1 MPFISFDGGF
11 DMVRTHIVSRPVV
24 ICALVIGLAA
34 LTVPAAAQTGQVRGK
49 VTDAEGKPV
58 EGAKVTI
65 QQLDNNTKFE
75 VKTKKNGEYMQ
86 IGLPPGQYKI
96 TAEKEGLSASKTNK
110 ISLDMAEINLTLTKG
125 GASMEGV
132 SKEDRAKAEAKVA
145 GIKAA
150 YAEAA
155 ALTNAGKHDEAI
167 AKFNEVLKDVP
178 RCAECYMGIGLAN
191 TNKKDYDAAEAAF
204 KKVLELDPN
213 SADAYNG
220 LATLYN
226 DQKKFDQARE
236 MSAEAMKRAPAGA
249 AGGGAD
255 AMYNAGVIAW
265 NANDFAKAAENF
277 AAAVAANPNH
287 GEAHFMLGQAYLNQ
301 GKLPEAG
308 KEFETYLK
316 LAPNGPNAAKAK
328 ANAEMLKAYIK

>member
-1 MPFISFDGGF
+1 MG
-11 DMVRTHIVSRPVV
+11 RHIVSRSLV
-24 ICALVIGLAA
+24 ICAMVLGLVA

-75 VKTKKNGEYMQ
+75 VKSKKNGEFMQ

-96 TAEKEGLSASKTNK
+96 TAEKDGLSASKTNR
-110 ISLDMAEINLTLTKG
+110 ISLDMAEVNLTIT
-125 GASMEGV
+125 
-132 SKEDRAKAEAKVA
+132 KVA

-155 ALTNAGKHDEAI
+155 ALTNAGKNDEAI

-178 RCAECYMGIGLAN
+178 KCAECYMGIGLAN
-191 TNKKDYDAAEAAF
+191 TNKKDYPAAEAAF
-204 KKVLELDPN
+204 KQVLTLDPN

-220 LATLYN
+220 LATIYN
-226 DQKKFDQARE
+226 DQKQFDKAKE
-236 MSAEAMKRAPAGA
+236 MSAEAMKHAPAGA
-249 AGGGAD
+249 AGGGGAD
-255 AMYNAGVIAW
+255 AMYNAGVISW

-287 GEAHFMLGQAYLNQ
+287 AEAHFMLGQAYLNQ

-308 KEFETYLK
+308 KEFEAYLK
-316 LAPNGPNAAKAK
+316 IAPNGPNAAKAK

>member
-1 MPFISFDGGF
+1 
-11 DMVRTHIVSRPVV
+11 MVGTHIVSRPLV
-24 ICALVIGLAA
+24 ICAMVLGLAA

-49 VTDAEGKPV
+49 VTDAESKPV

-75 VKTKKNGEYMQ
+75 VKSKKNGEFMQ

-96 TAEKEGLSASKTNK
+96 TAEKDGLSASKTSR
-110 ISLDMAEINLTLTKG
+110 ISLDMAEVNLTLTKG
-125 GASMEGV
+125 GAAAEGV

-167 AKFNEVLKDVP
+167 AKFNEVLKEVP
-178 RCAECYMGIGLAN
+178 KCGECYMGIGLAN
-191 TNKKDYDAAEAAF
+191 TNKKDYPAAEAAF
-204 KKVLELDPN
+204 KQVLTLDPN

-220 LATLYN
+220 LATIYN
-226 DQKKFDQARE
+226 DQKQFDKAKE

-301 GKLPEAG
+301 GKLPEAA
-308 KEFETYLK
+308 KEFEAYLK
-316 LAPNGPNAAKAK
+316 IAPNGPNAAKAK
-328 ANAEMLKAYIK
+328 ANAEMLKAYVK